1 MPIGINVDKAKEI
14 HKDKIREVR
23 NPLLQAKDVEYIRA
37 QEVGDTEKVAAVVAE
52 KQALRDVTTIVANT
66 TITATSVLGVT
77 EELKQV
83 WDETVLG
90 VNPLVFI
97 KL

>member
-1 MPIGINVDKAKEI
+1 MPIGIDINKAKDI

-23 NPLLQAKDVEYIRA
+23 NPLLQAKDVEYMRA
-37 QEVGDTEKVAAVVAE
+37 QESGNTEKVAEIVAE
-52 KQALRDVTTIVANT
+52 KQTLRDATTIVNDVE
-66 TITATSVLGVT
+66 ISATSVLGVT

-90 VNPLVFI
+90 ANPLV
-97 KL
+97 

>member
-1 MPIGINVDKAKEI
+1 MPIGIDINKAKEI

-23 NPLLQAKDVEYIRA
+23 NPLLQAKDVEYMRA
-37 QEVGDTEKVAAVVAE
+37 QEAGNTEKVAEIVAE
-52 KQALRDVTTIVANT
+52 KQALRDATTIVANT
-66 TITATSVLGVT
+66 NITATSVLGVT

-90 VNPLVFI
+90 VNPLV
-97 KL
+97 

>member
-1 MPIGINVDKAKEI
+1 MPIGIDINKAKEI

-52 KQALRDVTTIVANT
+52 KQALRDATTIVANT
-66 TITATSVLGVT
+66 NITATSVLGVT

-90 VNPLVFI
+90 VNPLV
-97 KL
+97 

>member
-1 MPIGINVDKAKEI
+1 MPIGIDINKAKDI

-23 NPLLQAKDVEYIRA
+23 NPLLQVKDVEYMRA
-37 QEVGDTEKVAAVVAE
+37 QESGNTEKVAEIVAE
-52 KQALRDVTTIVANT
+52 KQALRDATTIVNDVE
-66 TITATSVLGVT
+66 ISATSVIGVT

-90 VNPLVFI
+90 ENPLV
-97 KL
+97 

>member
-1 MPIGINVDKAKEI
+1 MPIGIDINKAKDI

-23 NPLLQAKDVEYIRA
+23 NPLLQAKDVEYMRA
-37 QEVGDTEKVAAVVAE
+37 QEAGNTEKVAEIVAE
-52 KQALRDVTTIVANT
+52 KQALRDATTIVNDVE
-66 TITATSVLGVT
+66 ITATSVLGVT

-90 VNPLVFI
+90 ANPLV
-97 KL
+97 

>member
-1 MPIGINVDKAKEI
+1 MPIGIDINKAKDI

-23 NPLLQAKDVEYIRA
+23 NPLLQAKDVEYMRA
-37 QEVGDTEKVAAVVAE
+37 QESGNAEKVAEIVAE
-52 KQALRDVTTIVANT
+52 KQALRDATTIVNDVE
-66 TITATSVLGVT
+66 ISATSVLGVT

-90 VNPLVFI
+90 ANPLV
-97 KL
+97 

>member
-23 NPLLQAKDVEYIRA
+23 NPLLEKKDVEYIRA
-37 QEVGDTEKVAAVVAE
+37 QEVGDTEKVAEIVAQ
-52 KQALRDVTTIVANT
+52 KQALRDATTLVNSAE
-66 TITATSVLGVT
+66 ITATSVLGVT

-90 VNPLVFI
+90 TNPIV
-97 KL
+97 

>member
-1 MPIGINVDKAKEI
+1 MPIGIDINKAKEI

-37 QEVGDTEKVAAVVAE
+37 QEVGDTEKVSTVIAE
-52 KQALRDVTTIVANT
+52 KQALRDATTIVNDVT
-66 TITATSVLGVT
+66 LTSTSVLGVT

-90 VNPLVFI
+90 TNPL
-97 KL
+97 L

>member
-1 MPIGINVDKAKEI
+1 MPIGIDINKAKDI

-23 NPLLQAKDVEYIRA
+23 NPLLQAKDVEYMRA
-37 QEVGDTEKVAAVVAE
+37 QESGNTEKVAEIVAE
-52 KQALRDVTTIVANT
+52 KQAFRDATTIVNDVE
-66 TITATSVLGVT
+66 ISATSVIGVT

-90 VNPLVFI
+90 ENPLV
-97 KL
+97 

>member
-1 MPIGINVDKAKEI
+1 MPIGIDINKAKDI

-23 NPLLQAKDVEYIRA
+23 NPLLQAKDVEYMRA
-37 QEVGDTEKVAAVVAE
+37 QESGNTEKVAEIVAE
-52 KQALRDVTTIVANT
+52 KQALRDATTIVNDVE
-66 TITATSVLGVT
+66 ISATSVIGVT

-90 VNPLVFI
+90 ANPLV
-97 KL
+97 

>member
-1 MPIGINVDKAKEI
+1 MPIGIDINKAKDI

-23 NPLLQAKDVEYIRA
+23 NPLLQAKDVEYMRA
-37 QEVGDTEKVAAVVAE
+37 QESGNNEKVAEIVAE
-52 KQALRDVTTIVANT
+52 KQALRDATTIVNDVE
-66 TITATSVLGVT
+66 ISATSVLGVT

-90 VNPLVFI
+90 ENPLV
-97 KL
+97 

>member
-1 MPIGINVDKAKEI
+1 MPIGIDINKAKDI

-23 NPLLQAKDVEYIRA
+23 NPLLQAKDVEYMRA
-37 QEVGDTEKVAAVVAE
+37 QESGNTEKVAEIVAE
-52 KQALRDVTTIVANT
+52 KQALRDVTTIVNDVE
-66 TITATSVLGVT
+66 ISATSVLGVT

-90 VNPLVFI
+90 ANPLV
-97 KL
+97 